1 MKNVLIPLLIITE
14 IIDNRMKEIE
24 HEIDMYNRRHILDKK
39 DNKIDKLMKVLR

>member
-39 DNKIDKLMKVLR
+39 DNKFDKLMKVLR

>member
-24 HEIDMYNRRHILDKK
+24 HEMDMYNRRHILDKK
-39 DNKIDKLMKVLR
+39 DSKFDKLMKVLR